1 MSIQRMAMQAGF
13 ADPVFQSQAVF
24 RLALSAL
31 ANPGC
36 VQDVQA
42 SPPSLPE
49 CPPAAMALL

>member
-49 CPPAAMALL
+49 CPPAAM